1 MSGQEN
7 HIIEENVKCLGASFL
22 SFLWIVLS
30 TAVTIKYSE
39 V

>member
-7 HIIEENVKCLGASFL
+7 HIIGANVKCHGTSFL